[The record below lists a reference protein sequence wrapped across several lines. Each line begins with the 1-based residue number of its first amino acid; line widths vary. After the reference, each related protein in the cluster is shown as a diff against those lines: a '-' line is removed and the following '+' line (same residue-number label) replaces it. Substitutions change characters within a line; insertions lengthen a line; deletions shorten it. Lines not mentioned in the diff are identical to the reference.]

1 MSKFHNYSFN
11 NTLLIAMQK
20 PDATLVAGFSKWRDT
35 FHRTVKKG
43 EKGIQI
49 LAPIPYKK
57 KVETEKVDAAG
68 QPAIGPDGK
77 PMKEIQEIDATLFRV
92 AYVFDVSQ
100 TEGKELPTIG
110 VAELGGDVVNYDK
123 MLEGRCRCKRV
134 LQPGRISD
142 RHTAGHE

>member
-1 MSKFHNYSFN
+1 MQEKKTKQTEQVRKITDRLEEGIRQLFESEQYKAYLTAMSKFHNYSFN

-92 AYVFDVSQ
+92 AYVFDV
-100 TEGKELPTIG
+100 
-110 VAELGGDVVNYDK
+110 
-123 MLEGRCRCKRV
+123 
-134 LQPGRISD
+134 
-142 RHTAGHE
+142 